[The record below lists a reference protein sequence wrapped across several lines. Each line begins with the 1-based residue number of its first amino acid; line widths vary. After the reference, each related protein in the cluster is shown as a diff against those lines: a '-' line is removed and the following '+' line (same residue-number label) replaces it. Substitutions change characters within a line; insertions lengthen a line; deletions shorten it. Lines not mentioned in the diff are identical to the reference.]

1 MPGTPAESV
10 IAEPPIDLGRPG
22 LVRAS
27 LIARFRQLLQRLGWP
42 VFTFGGLQGMRLVTN
57 IILSQLLTPAIFGML
72 QIINTLRTGV
82 ELLSDVGVG
91 QNIISNRDGAT
102 RSFTSTAWTIQVI
115 RGCILGTLLAA
126 CSPLLAHFYAEPIL
140 ARAVPLAAVLTLIAG
155 FHSTGIFILQR
166 EQKLARLSFFELSL
180 AAVASL
186 IQIAI
191 SYYDRTVW
199 SLLYGAAICMALQVA
214 CSFVM
219 TPSAGLRFAIDRAH
233 ARAIVHFGKWIF
245 LSSAVYFVASN
256 FDRLY
261 LSKHV
266 PWALLGVYGIARS
279 LSEVFTILLTRLGMM
294 VIFPIIAG
302 SEHRG
307 AALRQ
312 RLSSH
317 RLPLL
322 GAGAAGLALFVAL
335 SDRVIF
341 LLYDQRYHEAAAI
354 LPVLAAGVWFSI
366 LATLGESV
374 SLGVGRP
381 QVGTMANAA
390 KLAWMIGGMPLFALH
405 FGFPGLVACIAA
417 ADLIKY
423 LVLTIGQKRLALAF
437 PAQDLVLTAFFV
449 ACVIGLRALFAVS
462 GVVGEVAGLWALF
475 R

>member
-1 MPGTPAESV
+1 MHGTPADSV
-10 IAEPPIDLGRPG
+10 SSETPIDLDRPG
-22 LVRAS
+22 LVRTR
-27 LIARFRQLLQRLGWP
+27 LIARSRQLLERLGWP
-42 VFTFGGLQGMRLVTN
+42 VVAFGGLQGIRLVTN
-57 IILSQLLTPAIFGML
+57 IVLSQLLSPAIFGML

-102 RSFTSTAWTIQVI
+102 RSFNSTAWTIQVI

-166 EQKLARLSFFELSL
+166 EQKLARLSLFELSL
-180 AAVASL
+180 ATVAAL
-186 IQIAI
+186 IQVTI
-191 SYYDRTVW
+191 SYFTVW

-219 TPSAGLRFAIDRAH
+219 TPSKGLRFAIDRTHAH
-233 ARAIVHFGKWIF
+233 AIIYFGKWIF
-245 LSSAVYFVASN
+245 LSSAVYFVATN

-279 LSEVFTILLTRLGMM
+279 LSEVFTILLTRLGTM

-302 SEHRG
+302 SAHRG

-322 GAGAAGLALFVAL
+322 AAGAAGLALFVAL

-381 QVGTMANAA
+381 QIGTLANAA
-390 KLAWMIGGMPLFALH
+390 KLAWMIGGMPLFALQ
-405 FGFPGLVACIAA
+405 FGFPGLVACIAV

-423 LVLTIGQKRLALAF
+423 LVLTLGQKRLALAF
-437 PAQDLVLTAFFV
+437 PAQDLALTAFFV
-449 ACVIGLRALFAVS
+449 ASVIGLRALFAVS
-462 GVVGEVAGLWALF
+462 GVVGEVAGLWSLF